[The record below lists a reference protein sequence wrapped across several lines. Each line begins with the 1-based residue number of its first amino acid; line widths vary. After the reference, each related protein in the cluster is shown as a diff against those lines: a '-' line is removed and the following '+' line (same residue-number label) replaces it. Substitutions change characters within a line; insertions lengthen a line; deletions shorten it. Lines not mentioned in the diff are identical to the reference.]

1 MWTTYLIK
9 RWYDESSS
17 SGFCRSGEPGKDNE
31 YIIRKGV
38 TGFYIVE
45 YKGISPQE
53 WQGFAIK
60 EDPKSAISVIRD
72 SARDAILVCSVLD
85 EERVDPIISE
95 IAETLKNERYT
106 VIEVP
111 IRRIVVNSPNSNFKK
126 N

>member
-1 MWTTYLIK
+1 MKVHL
-9 RWYDESSS
+9 RVFVEV
-17 SGFCRSGEPGKDNE
+17 ENLGKIMNILSD
-31 YIIRKGV
+31 KGV

-85 EERVDPIISE
+85 EERVDAIIKE
-95 IAETLKNERYT
+95 ISKTMENERYT
-106 VIEVP
+106 IVEVP
-111 IRRIVVNSPNSNFKK
+111 IRRIIVNSPKK
-126 N
+126 